1 MTKNKT
7 FIIAGAA
14 LAAIIGGSYF
24 LMGGNKDS
32 TSNIDTGYSKGNRI
46 VASNVNPVP
55 SNLKENYFGGK
66 RNKKSK
72 KRKNNRKNKSI
83 KR

>member
-1 MTKNKT
+1 MTKNKI

-24 LMGGNKDS
+24 FMGGNKDS
-32 TSNIDTGYSKGNRI
+32 SNNIDTGYSKGNR
-46 VASNVNPVP
+46 VVSSNINPVP

-66 RNKKSK
+66 RSK
-72 KRKNNRKNKSI
+72 KKKNNRKNKTI